1 MRRGGGDD
9 NQSGEAAAAAASLRR
24 SLPPCPAPCFPC
36 EREWPR
42 GNDLNKPS
50 SVVHPFPVP
59 PTPPGRG
66 RESVRS
72 PRGESRRGESRTAIR
87 GAKGGRHL
95 IGLLGRRQTQT
106 GFHLRNTGIKV
117 SESATY
123 TTEVP
128 SWTSIRMKWHSS
140 NFAMFYRLSLC
151 WCFWFWP

>member
-1 MRRGGGDD
+1 MRRGGGGGDD
-9 NQSGEAAAAAASLRR
+9 NQSGEAAAAAASLSR
-24 SLPPCPAPCFPC
+24 SLPRCPAPCFPC

-59 PTPPGRG
+59 PTAPRRG

-106 GFHLRNTGIKV
+106 GSHRRNTGVQV

-123 TTEVP
+123 NEGTKLGKYQND
-128 SWTSIRMKWHSS
+128 IA
-140 NFAMFYRLSLC
+140 F
-151 WCFWFWP
+151 